1 MLPHLLLA
9 LTGWN
14 YLLLGDEQVFEQSFL
29 LFYFSP
35 ILQGLNIIK
44 RRLTE
49 NQVWFICG
57 WPSKP
62 HLFNFMHQWDD
73 TSCFV
78 QCDSLLH
85 CITQHAD
92 ATRHAKL
99 TWSSNPGNSR
109 QEAASSAACIVQQT
123 SLFPI
128 FPLSPPLYKWWE
140 WCILKE
146 VMG

>member
-57 WPSKP
+57 
-62 HLFNFMHQWDD
+62 
-73 TSCFV
+73 
-78 QCDSLLH
+78 
-85 CITQHAD
+85 
-92 ATRHAKL
+92 
-99 TWSSNPGNSR
+99 
-109 QEAASSAACIVQQT
+109 
-123 SLFPI
+123 
-128 FPLSPPLYKWWE
+128 
-140 WCILKE
+140 
-146 VMG
+146 